1 MVYCEG
7 NLMKW
12 EYSDGGRANAGHKG
26 SARDCVTRAIAI
38 ITELPYQEVYDL
50 VNKYGSTERRSKTR
64 VGKSNAKDGVH
75 IPTTRRILKDLGFE
89 WVPTMQI
96 GSGCKVHL
104 KADELPSGKIIVNLS
119 RHLAAV
125 IDGVVYDTGDPSRN
139 ETRCVY
145 GYWYK
150 KEIA

>member
-1 MVYCEG
+1 MEWKYT
-7 NLMKW
+7 
-12 EYSDGGRANAGHKG
+12 DGGRADAGHKS

-38 ITELPYQEVYDL
+38 ITERPYQEIYDL
-50 VNKYGSTERRSKTR
+50 VDQYGSQERRSKTR
-64 VGKSNAKDGVH
+64 KGKSSAKDGVH
-75 IPTTRRILKDLGFE
+75 IPTIRRILKDMGFT

-104 KADELPSGKIIVNLS
+104 KASELPSGKIIVNLS

-125 IDGVVYDTGDPSRN
+125 IDGVIYDTHDPSRS

-145 GYWYK
+145 GYWLLSAEPQK
-150 KEIA
+150 AGA

>member
-1 MVYCEG
+1 MNWKYT
-7 NLMKW
+7 
-12 EYSDGGRANAGHKG
+12 DGGRANAGHKG

-38 ITELPYQEVYDL
+38 ITERPYQEIYDL
-50 VNKYGSTERRSKTR
+50 VNEYGSTERHSKNR

-75 IPTTRRILKDLGFE
+75 IPTIRRILKDMGFT

-104 KADELPSGKIIVNLS
+104 KASELPSGKIIVSVS
-119 RHLAAV
+119 RHLTAV
-125 IDGVVYDTGDPSRN
+125 IDGVIHDTSDPSRN

-145 GYWYK
+145 GYWFLSPGSQK
-150 KEIA
+150 ASA